1 MKSFEVL
8 WNTETGVVRF
18 FTTNKTLNEELMDL
32 FEDSF
37 NLTLIPDYAYT
48 IAQSEDLAL
57 EKEELEA
64 LESIEPTPF
73 VDEDTLYESMKG

>member
-1 MKSFEVL
+1 
-8 WNTETGVVRF
+8 
-18 FTTNKTLNEELMDL
+18 MDL

-57 EKEELEA
+57 EKEALEA